1 MHARSFNPLGCL
13 VVLGSMA
20 LYSCGDSSSGDNG
33 GGGSGGTASGG
44 GAALGGSGG
53 TSGMTTGGVTGTGGF
68 VMTGGLSGGGLTSMG
83 GSPTGGVSATGGVD
97 SPVTGGAAGS
107 GGASVM
113 GGGTGLGGMGPSGGN
128 TSVGGSTDVGG
139 GTGTGGRV
147 GTGGRPGRGG
157 ETGVGGTSSTGGESP
172 TGGTTAAGGATDTGG
187 SAGTGGGSTTP
198 GADGPCDIYAAANTP
213 CVAAYSMARP
223 LLKSYTGFLY
233 QVRKGG
239 SWNKSSGMSGGTF
252 QDIGLKE
259 GYADSAAQDAFCSG
273 GTCTVS
279 KLYDQSGKKN
289 DLTVAPAG
297 CYEGTAS
304 EPDSEGSATK
314 KSFNISGHK
323 VYALYMDTHNGYRNN
338 NCTGIPTKNT
348 DQGVYVLAD
357 GTHAGA
363 ACCWDFGN
371 MWPDNCNQ
379 HTMNPIFFGTGYW
392 GKGSGS
398 GPWFMGDFEGGV
410 WAGGSGASNAT
421 ISSNPSMKVEFAFG
435 ILKTSS
441 GQYAIKAGNAQSG
454 TLATAYDGASP
465 KQWDNGGAVA
475 LGIGGDNSN
484 SSFGTFYEG
493 ALTTGRPSN
502 ETDEAVFKNVQDA
515 GYGK

>member
-1 MHARSFNPLGCL
+1 MYARSFKPFGCL
-13 VVLGSMA
+13 VVLGSVA
-20 LYSCGDSSSGDNG
+20 LCSCGTSSSGDNG
-33 GGGSGGTASGG
+33 GSDSGGTAGGGATAFGGSGGT
-44 GAALGGSGG
+44 
-53 TSGMTTGGVTGTGGF
+53 TSMTTGGMTGTGGF
-68 VMTGGLSGGGLTSMG
+68 VTTTGGTSGGGLTSAG
-83 GSPTGGVSATGGVD
+83 GSPTGGMTATGGVNT
-97 SPVTGGAAGS
+97 VTGGTAGT

-113 GGGTGLGGMGPSGGN
+113 GGRTGLGGAGPSGGN
-128 TSVGGSTDVGG
+128 TSVGGGTPSGG
-139 GTGTGGRV
+139 AADTGGRV
-147 GTGGRPGRGG
+147 GRGG
-157 ETGVGGTSSTGGESP
+157 GTGVGGGTAETGGDTA
-172 TGGTTAAGGATDTGG
+172 TGGTAAGGGGTDTGG
-187 SAGTGGGSTTP
+187 STGTGGGSTTT
-198 GADGPCDIYAAANTP
+198 GVEGPCDIYAAANTP
-213 CVAAYSMARP
+213 CVAAYATTRP

-252 QDIGLKE
+252 QDIGIKD

-279 KLYDQSGKKN
+279 KLYDQSGKGN

-297 CYEGTAS
+297 CYTGTAS

-314 KSFNISGHK
+314 KSFNINGHK
-323 VYALYMDTHNGYRNN
+323 VYAVYMDAHNGYRNN
-338 NCTGIPTKNT
+338 KCTGIPTKNT

-502 ETDEAVFKNVQDA
+502 ETDEAVFKNVQAA